1 MNRIIN
7 FIKKELVLFISVLAA
22 LITIFIIPPDK
33 KYLDYFNLHVLVLLF
48 CLMAVVQGLVSAGFF
63 DKLSIKALELC
74 KSTKL
79 LSIIL
84 VNLVFFSAMFITN
97 DVALIVFVPFTI
109 GVLSGVRQR
118 DIIFVVVME
127 TIAANLGSTAT
138 PFGNP
143 HNLYLYSYYNM
154 SLWDFFKI
162 VFPIS
167 ALGYV
172 IIMVL
177 MCFSKIVNGER
188 EVKALLQ
195 KLDIKK
201 ILLYIGLFVVCVLC
215 VLNIIPTLS
224 CFLIVT
230 LFVLLIDWKILK
242 KVDYCLLA
250 TFAGFFVFVGN
261 ITRIESITNVVEK
274 LISKS
279 EFFLTLFTC
288 QVISNVPT
296 AVMLSGFTKNS
307 YDMLLATNIG
317 GLGTLI
323 ASLASLISFKLYAK
337 SENSDKLKFLGIF
350 TVYNIVVAALLVV
363 FVMIIN

>member
-1 MNRIIN
+1 M
-7 FIKKELVLFISVLAA
+7 LF
-22 LITIFIIPPDK
+22 
-33 KYLDYFNLHVLVLLF
+33 
-48 CLMAVVQGLVSAGFF
+48 
-63 DKLSIKALELC
+63 
-74 KSTKL
+74 
-79 LSIIL
+79 
-84 VNLVFFSAMFITN
+84 
-97 DVALIVFVPFTI
+97 
-109 GVLSGVRQR
+109 
-118 DIIFVVVME
+118 
-127 TIAANLGSTAT
+127 
-138 PFGNP
+138 
-143 HNLYLYSYYNM
+143 
-154 SLWDFFKI
+154 
-162 VFPIS
+162 
-167 ALGYV
+167 
-172 IIMVL
+172 
-177 MCFSKIVNGER
+177 KIVNGER

-201 ILLYIGLFVVCVLC
+201 ILLYIGLFVVCVFC

-230 LFVLLIDWKILK
+230 LFIVLIDWKLLK
-242 KVDYCLLA
+242 KVDYSLLA
-250 TFAGFFVFVGN
+250 TFVAFFVFVGN

-296 AVMLSGFTKNS
+296 SVMLSGFTKNS

>member
-7 FIKKELVLFISVLAA
+7 FIKKELVLFVSVLAA

-79 LSIIL
+79 LAIIL

-109 GVLSGVRQR
+109 GVLAGVRQR

-127 TIAANLGSTAT
+127 TIAANLGSMAT

-143 HNLYLYSYYNM
+143 HNLFLYSYYNM
-154 SLWDFFKI
+154 SFSEFFKI
-162 VFPIS
+162 VFPVS
-167 ALGYV
+167 VAGYI
-172 IIMVL
+172 IIMLL

-195 KLDIKK
+195 KLDTKK
-201 ILLYIGLFVVCVLC
+201 ILLYIGLFIVCVLC

-224 CFLIVT
+224 CLIIVT
-230 LFVLLIDWKILK
+230 LFILLIDWKILK
-242 KVDYCLLA
+242 KVDYSLLA
-250 TFAGFFVFVGN
+250 TFVAFFVFVGN
-261 ITRIESITNVVEK
+261 IGRIEAITSVVEK
-274 LISKS
+274 LINKN
-279 EFFLTLFTC
+279 EFFLTFITC
-288 QVISNVPT
+288 QVISNVPAT
-296 AVMLSGFTKNS
+296 VMLSGFTKNITP
-307 YDMLLATNIG
+307 MLLATNIG
-317 GLGTLI
+317 GLGTII

-337 SENSDKLKFLGIF
+337 SENSDKLRYLGKFTL
-350 TVYNIVVAALLVV
+350 YNIIVAALLIA
-363 FVMIIN
+363 FVMIVY